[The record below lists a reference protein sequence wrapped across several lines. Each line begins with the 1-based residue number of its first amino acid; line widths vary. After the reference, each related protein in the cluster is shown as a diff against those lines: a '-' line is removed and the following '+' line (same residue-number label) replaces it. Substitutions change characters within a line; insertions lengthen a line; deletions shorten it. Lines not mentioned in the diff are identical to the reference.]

1 MILTILITIVFSI
14 IIIFGS
20 HSLYNYLK
28 NMYSIKRNKCAMNF
42 QTEKYKN
49 IINELID
56 QKKQQDNVYLTHSEK
71 KTMIENLENF
81 LYEYANSSSTK
92 ITK

>member
-14 IIIFGS
+14 IIIIGS

-49 IINELID
+49 IITELID
-56 QKKQQDNVYLTHSEK
+56 QKNQQDNVYLTHSEK

-81 LYEYANSSSTK
+81 LNEYANS
-92 ITK
+92 

>member
-1 MILTILITIVFSI
+1 MILTILITIILSVI
-14 IIIFGS
+14 IIIGS

-49 IINELID
+49 IIREMIE
-56 QKKQQDNVYLTHSEK
+56 QQQNKNNGYLTHYEK
-71 KTMIENLENF
+71 NTMIENLENF
-81 LYEYANSSSTK
+81 LYEYANSPSTK
-92 ITK
+92 PTK